1 MKESILKAR
10 YESTTVNLTYNV
22 PYDFY
27 ATGASCALVV
37 YFHLPTYS
45 VVQKILSTAR
55 RNKNKKGRL
64 KPGNEK
70 MYVMHY

>member
-1 MKESILKAR
+1 M
-10 YESTTVNLTYNV
+10 

>member
-1 MKESILKAR
+1 MCRMISMQRVLR
-10 YESTTVNLTYNV
+10 
-22 PYDFY
+22 
-27 ATGASCALVV
+27 ALVV